1 MTNIQAMMRELF
13 GNSCLAYCY
22 AYISHKCKLVGEPT
36 PQLLT
41 QEVLQGWYNKS
52 IDDDGYVS
60 YPVRYWNEM
69 QTSKFDYIKDIVK
82 VDINSLNDLPAA
94 GMYSVEF
101 KLERADKKSHFAVCV
116 RGKIIFDP
124 SGDSNTC
131 KYGVPVSYRKF
142 VPCSSASGDWVVR
155 NKEPL

>member
-1 MTNIQAMMRELF
+1 MINIQAMMKELF
-13 GNSCLAYCY
+13 GNSCQAYCY
-22 AYISHKCKLVGEPT
+22 AYIAHPSSGIR
-36 PQLLT
+36 QLT
-41 QEVLQGWYNKS
+41 NCVLKGWNEHN

-60 YPVRYWNEM
+60 KPVQYYN
-69 QTSKFDYIKDIVK
+69 SLLPADNINIKDIVK
-82 VDINSLNDLPAA
+82 VAINNLDELPEK
-94 GMYSVEF
+94 GMFSVEF
-101 KLERADKKSHFAVCV
+101 KLQRTDKKSHFAVCV